1 MSSNASS
8 SYANLA
14 DATRAIQ
21 AKWTVPGITVGVL
34 KDGAMSFIGLGTL
47 NVDTGAPVAPG
58 SIFQIGSISKVFTTT
73 AVMRLVEAG
82 KIELDAPISTYLSD
96 VKLSARE
103 SSANLTIRHLLNHMS
118 GLFGDHFPDYG
129 RGDDALARA
138 VAEIGALEPTTEP
151 DVAWSYCNLAFL
163 IAGRVL
169 EVVTGKTYEQVMD
182 DEVFGPIKLSPI
194 TFFPDEAVLHSAA
207 AGHMTEESGNSVAR
221 PYPIARCSNAA
232 GAIITST
239 ENLLKFAQFHIGDG
253 TVDGERVLSPESL
266 AEMQKIHATVHEGS
280 YWGLGWAIG
289 EVGGV
294 KTISHGGSTNGHQ
307 AQLTVV
313 PEKGY
318 AIAVLT
324 NSSRGGAANREIVN
338 WAIKN
343 DLGLESPDPEPVE
356 LSTAEI
362 DRVLGTYHAALV
374 HTTIKRTDDGLA
386 IDVTGINPFN
396 GEKRPVVTY
405 KVVPVAANQF
415 MATEGPLNGS
425 LIDFIDG
432 DGGTGAPPAFARVG
446 GRLSARQ

>member
-8 SYANLA
+8 SYASLA
-14 DATRAIQ
+14 DAIRSIQ

-34 KDGAMSFIGLGTL
+34 KDGAMSFYGYGTL
-47 NVDTGAPVAPG
+47 NVDTGLPVATG

-73 AVMRLVEAG
+73 AIMRLVDAG
-82 KIELDAPISTYLSD
+82 KIDLDAPISTYLPD
-96 VKLSARE
+96 VKLSTRE
-103 SSANLTIRHLLNHMS
+103 SSAKLTVRHLLNHMS

-138 VAEIGALEPTTEP
+138 IAEIGTLEPTTEP

-163 IAGRVL
+163 IAGRIL
-169 EVVTGKTYEQVMD
+169 EVITGKTYEQVMD
-182 DEVFGPIKLSPI
+182 DEVFGPIKLSPA
-194 TFFPDEAVLHSAA
+194 TFFPEEALLHSAA
-207 AGHMTEESGNSVAR
+207 AGHTTEPTGNSVAR

-253 TVDGERVLSPESL
+253 TIDGEQVLSPESL
-266 AEMQKIHATVHEGS
+266 AAMQTVTATVHEGS

-307 AQLTVV
+307 AQLVVV

-318 AIAVLT
+318 AIAALT
-324 NSSRGGAANREIVN
+324 NSSRGGAANKEIVE
-338 WAIKN
+338 WAIEH
-343 DLGLESPDPEPVE
+343 DLGLSTPAPAPVE
-356 LSTAEI
+356 LSDAEI

-374 HTTIKRTDDGLA
+374 HSTIKRGDSGLV
-386 IDVTGINPFN
+386 IEVTAFNPFN
-396 GEKRPVVTY
+396 GEARSPQTY
-405 KVVPVAANQF
+405 AVVPVAANQF
-415 MATEGPLNGS
+415 MATEGALTGS

-432 DGGTGAPPAFARVG
+432 EAGGPPAFARIG
-446 GRLSARQ
+446 GRLAARQ

>member
-1 MSSNASS
+1 MTRIASS

-14 DATRAIQ
+14 DAVNAQQ
-21 AKWTVPGITVGVL
+21 AKWTVPGIAVGVL
-34 KDGAMSFIGLGTL
+34 NDGQMSFYASGTL
-47 NVDTGAPVAPG
+47 NVDTGTPVATG

-82 KIELDAPISTYLSD
+82 KIALDAPISTYLPD
-96 VKLSARE
+96 VKLSTRE
-103 SSANLTIRHLLNHMS
+103 SSTKLTVRHLLNHMS

-129 RGDDALARA
+129 RGDDALAKA
-138 VAEIGALEPTTEP
+138 IAEIGTLEPTTEP
-151 DVAWSYCNLAFL
+151 DIAWSYCNLAFM

-182 DEVFGPIKLSPI
+182 EEVFGPIKLSPI
-194 TFFPDEAVLHSAA
+194 TFFPDEAILHSAA
-207 AGHMTEESGNSVAR
+207 AGHLTEESGNSVAR

-253 TVDGERVLSPESL
+253 MVDGEQVLSPESL
-266 AEMQKIHATVHEGS
+266 AEMQTIHATVHEGS

-324 NSSRGGAANREIVN
+324 NSSRGGAANKAIVE
-338 WAIKN
+338 WAIAN
-343 DLGLESPDPEPVE
+343 DLGLSTPDPEPIE
-356 LSTAEI
+356 LPDAKIE
-362 DRVLGTYHAALV
+362 RLLGSYHAALV
-374 HTTIKRTDDGLA
+374 RSTIKRGEQGLVLS
-386 IDVTGINPFN
+386 IIGINPFN
-396 GEKRPVVTY
+396 GEARPAVEY
-405 KVVPVAANQF
+405 AVVPVAANQF

-425 LIDFIDG
+425 LIDFIDSA
-432 DGGTGAPPAFARVG
+432 DGPAAPPAFARIG